1 LRTLPAVEGYCLP
14 LTKLVER
21 PLAARRLMK
30 EVFAAVVGGNEPETL
45 FADQSFD
52 RALHRCHLIVSLGI
66 FLFHH
71 SRVRGVPSTSLA
83 RAGGGRASVCEQCE
97 IWRDRRSVVTSVPLD
112 YPTGTTSR
120 ASGTSGAGSVRF

>member
-30 EVFAAVVGGNEPETL
+30 EVFAAVVGGNETETL

-66 FLFHH
+66 VLFHH
-71 SRVRGVPSTSLA
+71 SQVRGVPLTSPA
-83 RAGGGRASVCEQCE
+83 RADGGRSSVCGRSE
-97 IWRDRRSVVTSVPLD
+97 IWSGRRFVVTSVPLAG
-112 YPTGTTSR
+112 YPTG
-120 ASGTSGAGSVRF
+120 